1 MLRVISLGGN
11 FDTGG
16 SDVDLKQTAAER
28 FDAVE
33 AELRDISHWMYHNP
47 EIAFEEFDTSARL
60 VEFLRNNGFDV
71 EYPSFGLDT
80 AFAARA
86 GNDGPEVVICA
97 EYDALPEVGHA
108 CGHNI
113 IATAALGAGVA
124 LFDAAAELGFRVRVQ
139 GTPAEEA
146 YGGKVDLINN
156 GAFVGAALSMMIHP
170 SPSDVVD
177 PNFLGVAH
185 IDVEFTGKESHA
197 AFAPQLGTNALDAAV
212 QAYVN
217 ISMLRQALYPT
228 DKVHGVIEYGGG
240 APNVIPA
247 FTKMSWYVRAAT
259 TERLDELHD
268 RVVACFAAAAGA
280 TGCSYE
286 VKPRGHTY
294 TDLISDPLLAGLYAS
309 NSKALGRPMGRGAD
323 RDPGAAG
330 STDMGNVSHEV
341 PAIHPM
347 IGIDCAPWVNHQKEF
362 ADATILAPGDKAIR
376 DGALAMAHTVIDVA
390 AGNRWD
396 DLRKP
401 PVRA

>member
-1 MLRVISLGGN
+1 L
-11 FDTGG
+11 DH
-16 SDVDLKQTAAER
+16 KQAAAER

-47 EIAFEEFDTSARL
+47 EIAFEEHNTSARL
-60 VEFLRNNGFDV
+60 VEFLRAQGFDV

-86 GNDGPEVVICA
+86 GGDGPEVVICA

-124 LFDAAAELGFRVRVQ
+124 LKQAADELGFRVRVQ

-156 GAFVGAALSMMIHP
+156 GAFAGAALSMMIHP
-170 SPSDVVD
+170 SPADVVD

-197 AFAPQLGTNALDAAV
+197 AFAPQLGINALDAAV

-217 ISMLRQALYPT
+217 ISTLRQALYPT
-228 DKVHGVIEYGGG
+228 DKIHGVIEYGGG

-247 FTKMSWYVRAAT
+247 FTRMSWYVRAAT
-259 TERLDELHD
+259 KDRLDELSGKVD
-268 RVVACFAAAAGA
+268 ACFAAAAQA

-294 TDLISDPLLAGLYAS
+294 TDLISDPLLVKLYLE
-309 NSKALGRPMGRGAD
+309 NSTALGRPMGRGAD

-341 PAIHPM
+341 PSIHPM
-347 IGIDCAPWVNHQKEF
+347 IGIDSHPWVNHQKEF
-362 ADATILAPGDKAIR
+362 AAATILPPGDAAIR
-376 DGALAMAHTVIDVA
+376 DGALAMAHTVIDIA
-390 AGNRWD
+390 AGSRWHE
-396 DLRKP
+396 LRP
-401 PVRA
+401 IAT